1 MTTDDIFNVCI
12 DAPTVALVDA
22 WARRSA
28 FQPSRRQA
36 VRALLRRA
44 LREMQKQDAPPL
56 TAGQNHAADALPGH
70 QARNRSLPVNSRKC
84 LPVARPI
91 IVMPTWRAIW

>member
-1 MTTDDIFNVCI
+1 MTTDDVFNVCI

-44 LREMQKQDAPPL
+44 LQEMQKHQDAAPAP
-56 TAGQNHAADALPGH
+56 AGEQVSA
-70 QARNRSLPVNSRKC
+70 
-84 LPVARPI
+84 
-91 IVMPTWRAIW
+91 

>member
-1 MTTDDIFNVCI
+1 MTTDDVFNVCI

-44 LREMQKQDAPPL
+44 LREMQKHQDAAPAP
-56 TAGQNHAADALPGH
+56 AGEQVSA
-70 QARNRSLPVNSRKC
+70 
-84 LPVARPI
+84 
-91 IVMPTWRAIW
+91 

>member
-1 MTTDDIFNVCI
+1 MTTDDVFNVCI

-44 LREMQKQDAPPL
+44 LREMHPKAAP
-56 TAGQNHAADALPGH
+56 TASEPAAT
-70 QARNRSLPVNSRKC
+70 PVS
-84 LPVARPI
+84 VGSDQ
-91 IVMPTWRAIW
+91 